1 MTGGFDVNNLEKIRR
16 DAGMNM
22 REAARGLEIPYT
34 TYVSWEKGDREPNS
48 EMLIKLAEFFDTT
61 IDYLIGRTDDPEG
74 ADTQNTPA
82 ETDRRAPSEDDIKFA
97 LFGGAD
103 DITDAMYQ
111 EVKAFAAFVKKRED
125 DKKK

>member
-1 MTGGFDVNNLEKIRR
+1 MIGGFDVSNLEKIRK

-74 ADTQNTPA
+74 MDTQNAPA
-82 ETDRRAPSEDDIKFA
+82 ETSRRAPSENDIKFA
-97 LFGGAD
+97 LFGGSD

-111 EVKAFAAFVKKRED
+111 EVKTFAAFVKKRED

>member
-1 MTGGFDVNNLEKIRR
+1 MSNLEKIRK

-74 ADTQNTPA
+74 MDTQNAPA
-82 ETDRRAPSEDDIKFA
+82 ETSRRAPPENDIKFA
-97 LFGGAD
+97 LFGGSD

-111 EVKAFAAFVKKRED
+111 EVKTFAAFVKKRED

>member
-74 ADTQNTPA
+74 ADTQNAPA
-82 ETDRRAPSEDDIKFA
+82 ETGRRAPSEDDIKFA
-97 LFGGAD
+97 LFGGSD

-111 EVKAFAAFVKKRED
+111 EVMNFAAFVKKRED

>member
-61 IDYLIGRTDDPEG
+61 IDYLIGRTDDPES
-74 ADTQNTPA
+74 ADAQNAPA
-82 ETDRRAPSEDDIKFA
+82 ETGRRT
-97 LFGGAD
+97 LGGR
-103 DITDAMYQ
+103 Y
-111 EVKAFAAFVKKRED
+111 
-125 DKKK
+125 

>member
-74 ADTQNTPA
+74 TDAQNAPA
-82 ETDRRAPSEDDIKFA
+82 ETGRRTPSEDDIKFA
-97 LFGGAD
+97 LFGGSD

-111 EVKAFAAFVKKRED
+111 EVKTFAAFVKKRED

>member
-61 IDYLIGRTDDPEG
+61 STI
-74 ADTQNTPA
+74 
-82 ETDRRAPSEDDIKFA
+82 
-97 LFGGAD
+97 
-103 DITDAMYQ
+103 
-111 EVKAFAAFVKKRED
+111 
-125 DKKK
+125 